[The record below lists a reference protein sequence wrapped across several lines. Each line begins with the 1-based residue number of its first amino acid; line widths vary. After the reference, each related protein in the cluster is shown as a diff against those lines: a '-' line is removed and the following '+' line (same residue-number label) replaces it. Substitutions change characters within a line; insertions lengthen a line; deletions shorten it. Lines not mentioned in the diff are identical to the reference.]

1 MDGFSL
7 FLFIAATF
15 VGGLTGGLA
24 GFATGLVVSG
34 VWLHILPPAQTAT
47 LIVLGGFVTQGY
59 GIWQVRRAIAWRG
72 VWPFIVG
79 GAVGIPIGTALLTTL
94 DAEVARVSIGV
105 LLTIYSLYS
114 LARPATKRLPESLA
128 ADIAGGVLNGVVGGL
143 TGLTGLVIAV
153 WCQLR
158 GGSNDAQRAVYQPV
172 IFAAFLMNAVAYGFA
187 GLFTVETLK
196 LYLLALP
203 ALILGVW
210 CGVRLYGK
218 LDERSFRRMILLLL
232 LASGLAL
239 VVPALWRAGHVLL
252 GA

>member
-7 FLFIAATF
+7 FLFLAAAF

-34 VWLHILPPAQTAT
+34 VWLQIIPPAQTAA

-59 GIWQVRRAIAWRG
+59 GIWQVRHAIAWRG

-79 GAVGIPIGTALLTTL
+79 GALGIPVGTALLTML
-94 DAEVARVSIGV
+94 DAGVARVSIGC
-105 LLTIYSLYS
+105 LLTAYSLYS
-114 LARPATKRLPESLA
+114 LLRPTMKPLPASLA
-128 ADIAGGVLNGVVGGL
+128 ADLGAGVVNGLVGGL
-143 TGLTGLVIAV
+143 TGLIGLVIAI

-172 IFAAFLMNAVAYGFA
+172 IFASFLMNAVAFGFA
-187 GLFTVETLK
+187 GLFTLETLK
-196 LYLLALP
+196 LYLYGLP
-203 ALILGVW
+203 ALIIGVW

-218 LDERSFRRMILLLL
+218 LDERSFRRVILLLL

-239 VVPALWRAGHVLL
+239 VVPALWRVASSSL
-252 GA
+252 GL

>member
-7 FLFIAATF
+7 FLFLAAAF

-34 VWLHILPPAQTAT
+34 VWLQIVTPAQTAA
-47 LIVLGGFVTQGY
+47 LIVLCGFVTQGY

-79 GAVGIPIGTALLTTL
+79 GAIGIPIGTALLTTL
-94 DAEVARVSIGV
+94 DPGVARVSVGTLLV
-105 LLTIYSLYS
+105 LYSLYS
-114 LARPATKRLPESLA
+114 LSRPAVKILPDSLA
-128 ADIAGGVLNGVVGGL
+128 ADLAGGVANGVVGGL
-143 TGLTGLVIAV
+143 TALSGLVIAV

-172 IFAAFLMNAVAYGFA
+172 IFASFLMNAVAYLFA

-196 LYLLALP
+196 LYLYALP
-203 ALILGVW
+203 ALIVGVW
-210 CGVRLYGK
+210 CGVRLYGR
-218 LDERSFRRMILLLL
+218 LDERSFRRVILLLL

-239 VVPALWRAGHVLL
+239 VVPAVWRAGSGL
-252 GA
+252 A

>member
-1 MDGFSL
+1 MDGLSL
-7 FLFIAATF
+7 FLFVAAAF
-15 VGGLTGGLA
+15 VGGLIGGLA

-34 VWLHILPPAQTAT
+34 VWLHIIPPAQTAA
-47 LIVLGGFVTQGY
+47 LIALGGFVTQGY
-59 GIWQVRRAIAWRG
+59 GIWQVRHAISWRG

-79 GAVGIPIGTALLTTL
+79 SALGIPIGTALLTTL
-94 DAEVARVSIGV
+94 DPEVARVTVGG
-105 LLTIYSLYS
+105 LLVAYSLYS
-114 LARPATKRLPESLA
+114 LLRPPMKRLPASLS
-128 ADIAGGVLNGVVGGL
+128 ADLAGGVANGVVGGL
-143 TGLTGLVIAV
+143 TGLIGLVIAI

-196 LYLLALP
+196 LYLYALP
-203 ALILGVW
+203 ALIVGVW

-218 LDERSFRRMILLLL
+218 LDERSFRRVILLML

-239 VVPALWRAGHVLL
+239 VIPAAWRAVSGLL
-252 GA
+252 GT